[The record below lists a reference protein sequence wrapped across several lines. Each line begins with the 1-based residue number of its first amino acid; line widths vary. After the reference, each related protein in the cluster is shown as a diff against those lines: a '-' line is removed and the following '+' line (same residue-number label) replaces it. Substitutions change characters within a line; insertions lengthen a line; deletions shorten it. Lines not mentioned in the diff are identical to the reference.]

1 MMRKDAA
8 FRRQLLNGGWNAAQ
22 GWRSSPQERT
32 GVIQRIV
39 IFWKEIKRLNL
50 SEHSEKKTRKLL
62 ISQIPAVLS
71 GNCLCFMD
79 SFLSKALPFIRELGG
94 GMGEFTAKKKTK
106 SRD

>member
-1 MMRKDAA
+1 MGVGMLRKDAAFPVTAAKWGVGMLRKDVA

-50 SEHSEKKTRKLL
+50 SEHSE
-62 ISQIPAVLS
+62 
-71 GNCLCFMD
+71 
-79 SFLSKALPFIRELGG
+79 
-94 GMGEFTAKKKTK
+94 
-106 SRD
+106 

>member
-1 MMRKDAA
+1 MPRS
-8 FRRQLLNGGWNAAQ
+8 RRQLLNGWNAAQ

-71 GNCLCFMD
+71 GNSLCFMD
-79 SFLSKALPFIRELGG
+79 FFLSKALPFIRELGG
-94 GMGEFTAKKKTK
+94 GGEDGRVHSEKKDKE
-106 SRD
+106 